1 MPSVI
6 SPRTY
11 EKLKKVFKDEEA
23 LVDFLEDLNKEF
35 ERLENISIQQKES
48 IENNL
53 YSRLVQKL
61 PTKEELQ
68 SEIKRLED
76 KIGSL
81 ENKIEGEIKRLE
93 NKIETE
99 SKRLE
104 AKVETEIKRLENKI
118 VSESKRL
125 EIEIRRLE
133 DKIILLEDKM
143 DLKFKIVI
151 GLIILGFTLFNPN
164 FITILKMILSLFK

>member
-1 MPSVI
+1 MPNVI

-23 LVDFLEDLNKEF
+23 LVEFLEDLNKEF

-76 KIGSL
+76 KI
-81 ENKIEGEIKRLE
+81 
-93 NKIETE
+93 ETGI
-99 SKRLE
+99 RCLE
-104 AKVETEIKRLENKI
+104 AGEKSPFMREGMK
-118 VSESKRL
+118 
-125 EIEIRRLE
+125 
-133 DKIILLEDKM
+133 
-143 DLKFKIVI
+143 
-151 GLIILGFTLFNPN
+151 GY
-164 FITILKMILSLFK
+164 

>member
-76 KIGSL
+76 KIES
-81 ENKIEGEIKRLE
+81 EIKRLE
-93 NKIETE
+93 NKIE
-99 SKRLE
+99 S
-104 AKVETEIKRLENKI
+104 EIKRLENKI

-125 EIEIRRLE
+125 EIEIKRLE
-133 DKIILLEDKM
+133 DKIILLVDKM
-143 DLKFKIVI
+143 DLKF
-151 GLIILGFTLFNPN
+151 
-164 FITILKMILSLFK
+164 